1 MQPRSCIQILRV
13 AQDDTICYMID
24 THSHIFSEEFK
35 EDLPEVIARA
45 KEIGVEKIFMPNIDD
60 TSVDDMLEVCRQ
72 YPGYCFPMIGFHP
85 TSVEGTD
92 AIYKVR
98 EMKKL
103 LVEGH
108 PYIAIGEVGL
118 DLYWDKTW
126 LKEQQQILDEQIQWA
141 LEWKLPL
148 VIHCREAFPE
158 LFQVLAPY
166 KDTELTGV
174 FHSFT
179 GTVDEAREL
188 MDYSRFMIGINGVVT
203 FKKSTLPEVLK
214 EVPLTKLVLETDSP
228 YLAPVPFRG
237 KRNETSYVKRVAVR
251 LAELYGMEIGEV
263 ERQTTENALKVF
275 KNC

>member
-1 MQPRSCIQILRV
+1 
-13 AQDDTICYMID
+13 MID

-35 EDLPEVIARA
+35 EDLSEVIARA

-60 TSVDDMLEVCRQ
+60 TSVEDMLNVCQ
-72 YPGYCFPMIGFHP
+72 AYPDYCFPMIGFHP
-85 TSVEGTD
+85 TSVEGPD

-98 EMKKL
+98 EMKKH

-108 PYIAIGEVGL
+108 PYIAVGEVGL

-126 LKEQQQILDEQIQWA
+126 LKEQQLILDEQIQWA
-141 LEWKLPL
+141 LEWNLPL

-158 LFQVLAPY
+158 LFQVLEPY
-166 KDTELTGV
+166 KHTELTGV

-203 FKKSTLPEVLK
+203 FKKSTLPEVLQ

-237 KRNETSYVKRVAVR
+237 KRNETSYVKRVAVK

-263 ERQTTENALKVF
+263 EWQTTENALKVF
-275 KNC
+275 KIC

>member
-1 MQPRSCIQILRV
+1 
-13 AQDDTICYMID
+13 MID

-35 EDLPEVIARA
+35 EDLSEVIARA

-60 TSVDDMLEVCRQ
+60 TSVEDMLNVCQ
-72 YPGYCFPMIGFHP
+72 AYPDYCFPMIGFHP
-85 TSVEGTD
+85 TSVEGPD

-98 EMKKL
+98 EMKKR

-108 PYIAIGEVGL
+108 PYIAVGEVGL
-118 DLYWDKTW
+118 DLYWNKTW
-126 LKEQQQILDEQIQWA
+126 LKEQQLILDEQIQWA
-141 LEWKLPL
+141 LEWNLPL

-158 LFQVLAPY
+158 LFQVLEPY
-166 KDTELTGV
+166 KHTELTGV

-188 MDYSRFMIGINGVVT
+188 MDYSRFMVGVNGVVT

-237 KRNETSYVKRVAVR
+237 KRNETSYVKRVAVK
-251 LAELYGMEIGEV
+251 LAELYGREIGEV

-275 KNC
+275 KIR

>member
-1 MQPRSCIQILRV
+1 
-13 AQDDTICYMID
+13 MID

-35 EDLPEVIARA
+35 EDLPEVVARA
-45 KEIGVEKIFMPNIDD
+45 KEVGVEKIFMPNIDD
-60 TSVDDMLEVCRQ
+60 TSLEDMLNVCQ
-72 YPGYCFPMIGFHP
+72 AYPDYCFPMIGFHP
-85 TSVEGTD
+85 TSVEGPD

-98 EMKKL
+98 EMKRL
-103 LVEGH
+103 LVKGH
-108 PYIAIGEVGL
+108 SYIAIGEVGL

-126 LKEQQQILDEQIQWA
+126 LKEQQQVLDEQIQWA

-158 LFQVLAPY
+158 LFQVMEPY
-166 KDTELTGV
+166 KHTELTGV

-214 EVPLTKLVLETDSP
+214 EVPLAKLVLETDSP

-237 KRNETSYVKRVAVR
+237 KRNETSYVKRVAMK

-275 KNC
+275 NIR

>member
-1 MQPRSCIQILRV
+1 
-13 AQDDTICYMID
+13 MID

-35 EDLPEVIARA
+35 EDLSEVIARA

-60 TSVDDMLEVCRQ
+60 TSVEDMLNVCQ
-72 YPGYCFPMIGFHP
+72 AYPDYCFPMIGFHP
-85 TSVEGTD
+85 TSVEGPD

-98 EMKKL
+98 EMKKH

-108 PYIAIGEVGL
+108 PYIAVGEVGL
-118 DLYWDKTW
+118 DLYWNKTW
-126 LKEQQQILDEQIQWA
+126 LKEQQLILDEQIQWA
-141 LEWKLPL
+141 LEWNLPL

-158 LFQVLAPY
+158 LFQVLEPY
-166 KDTELTGV
+166 KHTELTGV

-203 FKKSTLPEVLK
+203 FKKSTLPEVLQ

-237 KRNETSYVKRVAVR
+237 KRNETSYVKRVAVK
-251 LAELYGMEIGEV
+251 LAELYGIEIGEV

-275 KNC
+275 KIR

>member
-1 MQPRSCIQILRV
+1 
-13 AQDDTICYMID
+13 MID
-24 THSHIFSEEFK
+24 THTHIFSEEFK
-35 EDLPEVIARA
+35 DDLSEVIARA
-45 KEIGVEKIFMPNIDD
+45 KEIGVVKIFMTNIDD
-60 TSVDDMLEVCRQ
+60 TSLEDMLDVCRA

-85 TSVEGTD
+85 TSVEGPD
-92 AIYKVR
+92 AIYKVK
-98 EMKKL
+98 EMKKH

-158 LFQVLAPY
+158 LFQVCAPY
-166 KDTELTGV
+166 KNTELTGV

-188 MDYSRFMIGINGVVT
+188 MDYSRFMVGINGVVT

-228 YLAPVPFRG
+228 YLAPVPFRE
-237 KRNETSYVKRVAVR
+237 KETR
-251 LAELYGMEIGEV
+251 LP
-263 ERQTTENALKVF
+263 T
-275 KNC
+275 

>member
-1 MQPRSCIQILRV
+1 
-13 AQDDTICYMID
+13 MID

-60 TSVDDMLEVCRQ
+60 TSLEDMLDVCRA

-85 TSVEGTD
+85 TSVEGPD
-92 AIYKVR
+92 AIYKVK
-98 EMKKL
+98 EMKKR

-126 LKEQQQILDEQIQWA
+126 LKEQQQVLDEQIQWA

-158 LFQVLAPY
+158 LFQILEPY
-166 KDTELTGV
+166 KHTELTGV

-179 GTVDEAREL
+179 GTLDEAREL

-214 EVPLTKLVLETDSP
+214 EVPLSKLVLETDSP

-237 KRNETSYVKRVAVR
+237 KRNETSYVKRVAVK

-275 KNC
+275 KNR

>member
-1 MQPRSCIQILRV
+1 
-13 AQDDTICYMID
+13 MID

-60 TSVDDMLEVCRQ
+60 TSVEDMLSVYQ
-72 YPGYCFPMIGFHP
+72 AYPDYCFPMIGFHP
-85 TSVEGTD
+85 TSVEGPD
-92 AIYKVR
+92 AIYKVK
-98 EMKKL
+98 EMKKR

-141 LEWKLPL
+141 MEWKLPL

-158 LFQVLAPY
+158 LFQVLEPY
-166 KDTELTGV
+166 KHTELTGV

-179 GTVDEAREL
+179 GTLDEAREL
-188 MDYSRFMIGINGVVT
+188 MGYSRFMIGINGVVT
-203 FKKSTLPEVLK
+203 FKKSTLPEALK

-237 KRNETSYVKRVAVR
+237 KRNETSYVKRVAVK

-275 KNC
+275 KIR

>member
-1 MQPRSCIQILRV
+1 
-13 AQDDTICYMID
+13 MID

-35 EDLPEVIARA
+35 EDLSEVIARA

-60 TSVDDMLEVCRQ
+60 TSVEDMLNVCQ
-72 YPGYCFPMIGFHP
+72 AYPDYCFPMIGFHP
-85 TSVEGTD
+85 TSVEGPD

-98 EMKKL
+98 EMKKH

-108 PYIAIGEVGL
+108 PYIAVGEVGL

-126 LKEQQQILDEQIQWA
+126 LKEQQLILDEQIQWA
-141 LEWKLPL
+141 LEWNLPL

-158 LFQVLAPY
+158 LFQVLEPY
-166 KDTELTGV
+166 KHTELTGV

-203 FKKSTLPEVLK
+203 FKKSTLPEVLQD
-214 EVPLTKLVLETDSP
+214 VPLTKLVLETDSP

-237 KRNETSYVKRVAVR
+237 KRNETSYVKRVAVK

-275 KNC
+275 KIR

>member
-1 MQPRSCIQILRV
+1 
-13 AQDDTICYMID
+13 MID

-35 EDLPEVIARA
+35 EDLSEVIARA

-60 TSVDDMLEVCRQ
+60 TSVEDMLNVCQ
-72 YPGYCFPMIGFHP
+72 AYPDYCFPMVGFHP
-85 TSVEGTD
+85 TSVEGPD

-98 EMKKL
+98 EMKKH

-108 PYIAIGEVGL
+108 PYIAVGEVGL

-126 LKEQQQILDEQIQWA
+126 LKEQQLILDEQIQWA
-141 LEWKLPL
+141 LEWNLPL

-158 LFQVLAPY
+158 LFQVLEPY
-166 KDTELTGV
+166 KHTELTGV

-203 FKKSTLPEVLK
+203 FKKSTLPEALK
-214 EVPLTKLVLETDSP
+214 EVPLSKLVLETDSP

-237 KRNETSYVKRVAVR
+237 KRNETSYVKRVAVK

-275 KNC
+275 KIR